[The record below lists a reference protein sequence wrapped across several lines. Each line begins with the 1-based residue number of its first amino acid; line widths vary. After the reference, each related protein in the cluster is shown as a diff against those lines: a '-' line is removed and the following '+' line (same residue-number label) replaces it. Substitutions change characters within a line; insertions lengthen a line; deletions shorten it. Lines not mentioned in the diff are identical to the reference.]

1 MLSSTFPRLCGTGIL
16 ADQPQHQDTDRAYG
30 GRSAR
35 MPGPGP
41 AGVPARD
48 HIAVPAEHGI
58 RAHHQVQSLEHVPRE
73 PVQQRRQQRPI
84 SRGEPATC
92 PDRVAAAGPRAGGAA
107 RGSLRLCPGCSSAA
121 ATTVRTHLPYQGRPV
136 AAARLITMPQR
147 SSLARA
153 APLAAI
159 AHNIGLTHASAP
171 TSMDEVFGRSSVGR
185 SPAGLAP
192 YARWPGRVPHWGCV
206 AFASPQQPGRVA
218 SLVTKPQRERGNRRQ
233 AVLNSVYEP

>member
-1 MLSSTFPRLCGTGIL
+1 MNAAVAPRREMLSSTFPRLCGTGIL

-121 ATTVRTHLPYQGRPV
+121 AATVRTHLPYQGRFHSP
-136 AAARLITMPQR
+136 AARALPWGCDNWVPSR
-147 SSLARA
+147 RGRVRA
-153 APLAAI
+153 AGGWGLVAGGRAGGGEVEGAQLCWRAARRRRF
-159 AHNIGLTHASAP
+159 ALDRSRP
-171 TSMDEVFGRSSVGR
+171 EVR
-185 SPAGLAP
+185 LAP
-192 YARWPGRVPHWGCV
+192 GPHAG
-206 AFASPQQPGRVA
+206 
-218 SLVTKPQRERGNRRQ
+218 
-233 AVLNSVYEP
+233 